1 MKNKNIIRKISKYYK
16 KMKENPY
23 NNIYRDKLEYY
34 VEELCRKNIQKNSSN
49 FVPNYMKNILL
60 M

>member
-1 MKNKNIIRKISKYYK
+1 MKNKNIIKKICKYYK

-23 NNIYRDKLEYY
+23 NNIYREKLEYY
-34 VEELCRKNIQKNSSN
+34 VEELCRKNIQYNISN
-49 FVPNYMKNILL
+49 LAPNYIKNLLL